1 MRRSSLWNPDP
12 TSVASAH
19 TLAAI
24 PGVSVGVV
32 GGVSDAVAKVPGG
45 ERSWWLPAW
54 LIVSDPRFGLET
66 FVPRDSAGAAGTGA
80 GSGCSDAAVGGAG
93 STRVVPWPFQ
103 GRELREVP
111 TGVRSPRSS
120 TGGRRWTRLAWACW
134 CELVGSEW
142 GRPLHP
148 IAVASQACAG
158 SRYARSSLLDRRL
171 WMRAG
176 SGVDPLVRLAGR
188 VRADLSLST
197 RQPWHREACGR
208 GLDTLLP
215 RYSTRELVCDLVR
228 EWVRWWGW
236 RVGFEWSR
244 PLYLTK
250 GRREACAGSRYA
262 RSSLL
267 DRRVFGVSEVG
278 AWGAPVELSDGGA
291 SMLVR
296 VAVLL
301 RSAVCL
307 GMARDLDLS
316 VLARGPI
323 PH

>member
-1 MRRSSLWNPDP
+1 VDPLRGGLVGFEQTSPSPLDERASRSLRGGLDFLVPRSSFLVPRSSLLD
-12 TSVASAH
+12 
-19 TLAAI
+19 LR
-24 PGVSVGVV
+24 VGVEPVRRWVRWCGRLV
-32 GGVSDAVAKVPGG
+32 G
-45 ERSWWLPAW
+45 
-54 LIVSDPRFGLET
+54 FGWSSPLH
-66 FVPRDSAGAAGTGA
+66 
-80 GSGCSDAAVGGAG
+80 
-93 STRVVPWPFQ
+93 STN
-103 GRELREVP
+103 
-111 TGVRSPRSS
+111 
-120 TGGRRWTRLAWACW
+120 GRR
-134 CELVGSEW
+134 E
-142 GRPLHP
+142 
-148 IAVASQACAG
+148 ACAG